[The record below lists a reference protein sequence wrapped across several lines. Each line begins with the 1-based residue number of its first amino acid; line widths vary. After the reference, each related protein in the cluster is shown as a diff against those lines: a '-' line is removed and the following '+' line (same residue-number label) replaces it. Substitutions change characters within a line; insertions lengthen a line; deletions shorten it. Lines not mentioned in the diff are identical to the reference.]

1 MRIKEFVTENKYDTL
16 SSLKNIKEQPLE
28 SLAQLLPVSI
38 VCTSVVG
45 FIVAIVMF
53 IVEGGFSNQI
63 TAINGDFF
71 CGISEGFTFGTA
83 SILTSGIVPTIISV
97 FLLAEIAVL
106 VISYFKTES
115 KGKKITVG
123 ICLGIGGVL
132 FGFAGFF
139 LAVCFGVISSE
150 KTEMIIVN
158 MLSNLDGMQ
167 IDTIVNG
174 LKIIALIGIA
184 LLIIFIVF
192 ILISQHRWIIK
203 NSAIAILISY
213 IVLPLVLL
221 LAENVIPMF
230 IGLIA
235 IVVIGG
241 ALLFV
246 TKLFLSGGGE
256 SSNSY
261 DSGHSN
267 YSELSKVVKT
277 NKPVEKNPY
286 QNEIKGWS
294 EPFWRD
300 KGGLGILQGQEDHI
314 YCYNNWKEKQA
325 VCGVS
330 AFEKGEV
337 AIIDYKTKRRIMSIA
352 GCKTPKR

>member
-1 MRIKEFVTENKYDTL
+1 MSIKAFVRKNKYNML
-16 SSLKNIKEQPLE
+16 AYIKNIKDQPLE
-28 SLAQLLPVSI
+28 SLAKILPVSI
-38 VCTSVVG
+38 VCTSLIG
-45 FIVAIVMF
+45 FIVAIAMF
-53 IVEGGFSNQI
+53 IFEGGFSNQI
-63 TAINGDFF
+63 KAIKGDFF
-71 CGISEGFTFGTA
+71 GGISEGFTLGTA

-97 FLLAEIAVL
+97 FILAEIVVL

-115 KGKKITVG
+115 KVKRITVG
-123 ICLGIGGVL
+123 ICLGIGGIL

-139 LAVCFGVISSE
+139 LAVCFGVISSK
-150 KTEMIIVN
+150 KTEMIIVK
-158 MLSNLDGMQ
+158 MLSNIDGMQ
-167 IDTIVNG
+167 INTIVNG

-192 ILISQHRWIIK
+192 MLMSQYRWIIK

-213 IVLPLVLL
+213 IVLPLMVL

-241 ALLFV
+241 ALLFG

-277 NKPVEKNPY
+277 KKPVEKNTY

-300 KGGLGILQGQEDHI
+300 KGGLGILQSQEDHI